1 MSRLPRGFQ
10 KSLDE
15 LRVLDTGRR
24 LDTTGRIDP
33 PRLNRL
39 DRLTYIFGSQTTGE
53 DQRRP
58 MGAVVDSGNL
68 IPGERSA
75 RSSEFSLDARIE
87 QTGLERHTE
96 FAAAI
101 ELSSEIRNFLNRD
114 TPRPDEFRSRI
125 ESNQLSEKLGSFIPV
140 QLDDPD
146 AGRIQNRFD
155 FVHGMVHKQSDGR
168 RRSGE
173 ILDNL
178 GGSLHADRA
187 GRRYVKIESDRVST

>member
-15 LRVLDTGRR
+15 LRVFDTGRR
-24 LDTTGRIDP
+24 LDATGRIDP

-39 DRLTYIFGSQTTGE
+39 DRLAYILGSQTTRE

-58 MGAVVDSGNL
+58 IGEVVDSGNL

-75 RSSEFSLDARIE
+75 RSSEFSRDTRIE
-87 QTGLERHTE
+87 QTGFERHSE
-96 FAAAI
+96 LAAAI
-101 ELSSEIRNFLNRD
+101 ELSSQTRNFLNRH
-114 TPRPDEFRSRI
+114 TPRPHEFRSRI
-125 ESNQLSEKLGSFIPV
+125 KSSQSSEKLGRFVSV

-155 FVHGMVHKQSDGR
+155 FVHGMVHKQSDGS